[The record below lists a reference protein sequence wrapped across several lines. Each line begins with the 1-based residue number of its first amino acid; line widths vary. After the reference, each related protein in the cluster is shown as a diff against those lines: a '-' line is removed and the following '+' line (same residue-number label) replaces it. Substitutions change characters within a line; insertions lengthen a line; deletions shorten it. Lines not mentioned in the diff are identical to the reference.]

1 MIPRAPG
8 TLEFREKM
16 PISSFQARAITGL
29 YALTRRSGLL
39 ETRPGERLFTAS
51 YFLYKRY
58 LEDPFAAL
66 AKSHPAIFRGGDI
79 LDIGANIGYTASLF
93 AAASDRDARVY
104 AFEPE
109 PFNFRLLETTIQT
122 RGLKGK
128 VTPVHS
134 AVGERRGE
142 SKLWVNDHHH
152 GDHRIATE
160 KVQAKNPSDGYLTV
174 PMTSIDEFL
183 VGHGHAKSICLIKI
197 DVQGYELAVCRGM
210 AGTIAD
216 KPNAIVA
223 LEYMPEAMADLG
235 HDPSALLD
243 WFAERNFIIYSLG
256 SKGDLTLGLGPGL
269 DENGYVDLVFS
280 RTELK

>member
-1 MIPRAPG
+1 
-8 TLEFREKM
+8 M

-58 LEDPFAAL
+58 LEDPFAGL

-93 AAASDRDARVY
+93 AAASDHNARVY

-122 RGLKGK
+122 HGIKGK

-134 AVGERRGE
+134 AVGEQRGE
-142 SKLWVNDHHH
+142 IKLWINDHHH
-152 GDHRIATE
+152 ADHRIATE
-160 KVQAKNPSDGYLTV
+160 TMQAKNPRDGYLTV
-174 PMTSIDEFL
+174 PITSIDEFL
-183 VGHGHAKSICLIKI
+183 VSQGHGKPICLIKI

-210 AGTIAD
+210 ARTIAEQL
-216 KPNAIVA
+216 NTTVA

-235 HDPSALLD
+235 HDPAALLD
-243 WFAERNFIIYSLG
+243 WFAERNFIMYSLG
-256 SKGDLTLGLGPGL
+256 SKGDLTLGMGPDL
-269 DENGYVDLVFS
+269 DEHGYVDLVFS
-280 RTELK
+280 RTKLK